1 MYAVHVRED
10 EVDDERRP
18 SAMVR
23 GSLSRFTIIVQN
35 DILAQSKKKKREK
48 KERKKEEEGSVQ
60 ANRSFLF
67 PCSQNDRR
75 LNAILRQWRL
85 KKLRN
90 FLIFSLF

>member
-35 DILAQSKKKKREK
+35 DILAQSKKKKGEKK
-48 KERKKEEEGSVQ
+48 KERRGGKCASKPIIFISLQPERPVIERDTTTVAIEKVTK
-60 ANRSFLF
+60 FFDILF
-67 PCSQNDRR
+67 
-75 LNAILRQWRL
+75 I
-85 KKLRN
+85 
-90 FLIFSLF
+90 

>member
-35 DILAQSKKKKREK
+35 DILAQSKKKKREREK
-48 KERKKEEEGSVQ
+48 KERKKRREVCKQTDHFYLPAARTTGDWTRCYDSG
-60 ANRSFLF
+60 
-67 PCSQNDRR
+67 DR
-75 LNAILRQWRL
+75 
-85 KKLRN
+85 K
-90 FLIFSLF
+90 S